1 MEPRRI
7 PIKWGGHYPCRA
19 AANTWAHVLA
29 AAVPSKKLP
38 AVAVLG
44 TVRLHTTWITN
55 VSRRPPT
62 IGLGQYLE
70 EVLWETVSTRSP
82 ISAGTVDSIAR
93 KCQLND
99 SLAEIG
105 AVEYPEPIEPKSAS
119 QQRSANTTLTAMPLT
134 RHTRPERDDNKT
146 FRVFQANEAR
156 SRRRTTAPS
165 HSTTL
170 SNTDAVLL
178 QERWTEA
185 KNSHC
190 VVPAAKSDWY
200 RCIRR
205 FRQHIASPKP
215 HPAYDTFSSLTAGR
229 DSNSTERISDCS
241 WQLLMPLHAQNA
253 LYAQKH
259 YTDSHIFAVPRLG

>member
-1 MEPRRI
+1 MGACIGRRRC
-7 PIKWGGHYPCRA
+7 PFQEVTPQWQY
-19 AANTWAHVLA
+19 LA
-29 AAVPSKKLP
+29 QFGYTLDLDDKC
-38 AVAVLG
+38 
-44 TVRLHTTWITN
+44 
-55 VSRRPPT
+55 
-62 IGLGQYLE
+62 LGQYLE

-82 ISAGTVDSIAR
+82 ISAGTVDSIAT

-105 AVEYPEPIEPKSAS
+105 AVEYRRSSRNSTPENRKPNLSSQNPLPSKEAPIQP
-119 QQRSANTTLTAMPLT
+119 LTAMPLT

-190 VVPAAKSDWY
+190 VVPAAKKATGTVVYADSDNTLPHQNPT
-200 RCIRR
+200 RPTTP
-205 FRQHIASPKP
+205 SP
-215 HPAYDTFSSLTAGR
+215 R
-229 DSNSTERISDCS
+229 NSTERSHDICPAEVSDCS

-253 LYAQKH
+253 LYAQK
-259 YTDSHIFAVPRLG
+259 L